1 MNFSVR
7 KAQRLHYK
15 IRMININHKDDDQ
28 ITESPSQEEH
38 KRNTE
43 WACLKYRKA
52 KRFSHVTLGP
62 LQDQANARCR
72 KLITQ
77 GGKVG
82 AKQREKIL
90 KREHF

>member
-1 MNFSVR
+1 
-7 KAQRLHYK
+7 
-15 IRMININHKDDDQ
+15 MINNNSKDDDQ
-28 ITESPSQEEH
+28 ITESLSQEGH
-38 KRNTE
+38 KRNRVGMFE
-43 WACLKYRKA
+43 YRKA

-62 LQDQANARCR
+62 LPDQASARCGR

-77 GGKVG
+77 GGKAG

>member
-1 MNFSVR
+1 
-7 KAQRLHYK
+7 
-15 IRMININHKDDDQ
+15 MINNNSKDDDQ
-28 ITESPSQEEH
+28 ITESLSQEGH

-52 KRFSHVTLGP
+52 KRFSRVTLGP
-62 LQDQANARCR
+62 LPDQASARCGR
-72 KLITQ
+72 KLVTQ
-77 GGKVG
+77 GGKAG

>member
-1 MNFSVR
+1 MF
-7 KAQRLHYK
+7 
-15 IRMININHKDDDQ
+15 
-28 ITESPSQEEH
+28 E
-38 KRNTE
+38 
-43 WACLKYRKA
+43 YRKA

-62 LQDQANARCR
+62 LPDQASARCGR

-77 GGKVG
+77 GGKAG